1 MNESRSNSVTRRD
14 FLAGASALGATSLL
28 GYPRIAAAEPPPEIT
43 RIRLIKAS
51 LCTSPMYIADE
62 LLRAE
67 GFTDVQYLED
77 DLREIGTSKM
87 VATGA
92 VDFNMSFGMTT
103 LLRVDA
109 GEPVVMIAGVHA
121 GCYELFGN
129 EQIRS
134 IRDLGGRRVAIP
146 GLGSSHHLY
155 LSVVAS
161 YVGLD
166 PDQISW
172 VELSPKECMQQLADG
187 KVDAYL
193 GFPPDPQ
200 LLRAQG
206 IGHVL
211 LNSSTD
217 QPWSQYFCCMVIAN
231 RDFAQRYPVA
241 TKRALRAMLKATDL
255 CATQPGRSAQL
266 LVDKGYVQSRDIAL
280 QTLSDIQYRKWRDYS
295 PEDSIRFF
303 GLRLREVGLVKSTP
317 QQLIARGTDWRFLNE
332 LKRELKV

>member
-1 MNESRSNSVTRRD
+1 
-14 FLAGASALGATSLL
+14 
-28 GYPRIAAAEPPPEIT
+28 
-43 RIRLIKAS
+43 
-51 LCTSPMYIADE
+51 MYIADD

-67 GFTDVQYLED
+67 GFTDVQYVDD

-109 GEPVVMIAGVHA
+109 GEPVVMIAGVHV
-121 GCYELFGN
+121 GCYELFGT

-134 IRDLGGRRVAIP
+134 IRDLRGRRVAVP

-172 VELSPKECMQQLADG
+172 VTMSREDAIRQLAEG

-231 RDFAQRYPVA
+231 RDFVQRYPVA

-280 QTLSDIQYRKWRDYS
+280 RTLSDVDYRKWRDYS

-317 QQLIARGTDWRFLNE
+317 QQLISQGTDWRFLNA
-332 LKRELKV
+332 LKRELKA